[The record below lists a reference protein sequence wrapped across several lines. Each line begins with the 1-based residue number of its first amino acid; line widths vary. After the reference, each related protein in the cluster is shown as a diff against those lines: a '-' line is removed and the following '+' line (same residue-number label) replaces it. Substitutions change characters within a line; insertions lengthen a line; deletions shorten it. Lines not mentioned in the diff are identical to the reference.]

1 MGIIIIDKDAIMS
14 AEVLKCDLTIDTEVY
29 DISFVRMI
37 LCCIFLKFFRNLFG
51 IKTLDYE

>member
-1 MGIIIIDKDAIMS
+1 MS